1 MVNVFLTGASGFV
14 GSHVTPVLLA
24 AGHKLTALARSDAS
38 AKKLKDQGVTV
49 IRGTLEDTE
58 VLEKAAA
65 ASDGVIHLGF
75 IHDFTNMPYAIK
87 VELAAIEAFGK
98 GLKGTNKPLI
108 ITSGLIG
115 SSPAPTELTP
125 ALTTGRGQAEH
136 FVLALASSGIRSQVI
151 RLPPT
156 THGDSDQGFL
166 TFYIQH
172 SKKAGFAGY
181 LGDVENH
188 WPAVHVKDAAELYK
202 LALEN
207 ATGSLKGGRWR
218 SFQKIA
224 SVVAKHLGISTK
236 SLTPQEAETAYL
248 WMGHIISMDA
258 VATSELTRERTGWEP
273 KEKALLKDIEE
284 SEWYFAE
291 GSAPKSCL
299 GELGLQAMWAM
310 VICTGQRYTSM
321 TLEIQDSGVPP
332 KSIAE
337 TVARRLGI
345 PTKSLM
351 MEEAIEH
358 YVWFAQVFLTRD
370 MVASRELTKS
380 WLDWAPEAKG
390 LLEDIKGSEW
400 YFSPEAVSMF

>member
-291 GSAPKSCL
+291 GSAPKSCPFWKVQL
-299 GELGLQAMWAM
+299 SKASGLYA
-310 VICTGQRYTSM
+310 V
-321 TLEIQDSGVPP
+321 QDSGVPP